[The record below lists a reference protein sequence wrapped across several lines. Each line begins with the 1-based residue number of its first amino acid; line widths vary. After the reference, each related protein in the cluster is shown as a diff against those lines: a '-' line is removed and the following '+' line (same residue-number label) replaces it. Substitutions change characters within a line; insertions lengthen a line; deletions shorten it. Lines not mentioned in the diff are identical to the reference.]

1 MNIHISI
8 HEKKYAPDGTFHMQ
22 VNVPGLELAQEVES
36 QEQIELFIKK
46 IHRAKNNAVI
56 FKPTYSLE
64 IDFKNDFNNQGHLPK
79 ELSLK
84 SIINVMKGLKFA
96 KD

>member
-8 HEKKYAPDGTFHMQ
+8 HEKKHAPDGTFHMQ

-36 QEQIELFIKK
+36 PKQIELFIKK
-46 IHRAKNNAVI
+46 ILMAKNNAVI
-56 FKPTYSLE
+56 FKTTYSLE
-64 IDFKNDFNNQGHLPK
+64 VEYKHDKPCHARDISLMGVID
-79 ELSLK
+79 
-84 SIINVMKGLKFA
+84 VMKGLKYA